1 MSPLV
6 DADLPSPPQEVL
18 KLAADLKK
26 RKTELLDKQ
35 LAQQK
40 ALLAKLEN
48 RALKPDERQ
57 KIVSTVK
64 ALQAAIDKTRAEALS
79 AVEREMP
86 AARAKEVVRDAR
98 GRFSGRDRS

>member
-1 MSPLV
+1 M
-6 DADLPSPPQEVL
+6 L

-48 RALKPDERQ
+48 KALKPEERQ

-64 ALQAAIDKTRAEALS
+64 ALQAALDKTRAEALL

-86 AARAKEVVRDAR
+86 AARAKEVVRDASVM
-98 GRFSGRDRS
+98 RFGTR